1 MSEHFKIINYWQI
14 NKLKNFKF
22 IFLNLNICKYFFI
35 LKLKNNN
42 LAQL

>member
-1 MSEHFKIINYWQI
+1 MSEYFKILTNWQI

-42 LAQL
+42 RAQL